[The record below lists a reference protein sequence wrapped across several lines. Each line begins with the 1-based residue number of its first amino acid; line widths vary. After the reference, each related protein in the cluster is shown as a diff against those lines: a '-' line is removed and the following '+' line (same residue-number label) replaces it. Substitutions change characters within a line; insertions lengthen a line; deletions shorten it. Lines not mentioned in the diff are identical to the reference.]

1 MQLLTQLID
10 ERAEIGET
18 QTTIVTR
25 AAEEAR
31 DLTEV
36 EDKNLSDLQARSL
49 TLDSRISELREIKER
64 NMAAE
69 LMKAEVRA
77 MGGQETETKSVG
89 GAIVRNEPLTYS
101 ENRSDNS
108 FFKDVFS
115 SYVIKDRNAEDRI
128 NRHQQEM
135 AIETRA
141 GSTGNFAG
149 LVVPQYLTDLA
160 APLARAG
167 RPFAD
172 QCRALP
178 LPADGMSLNVS
189 RVTTGSTAAVQAT
202 ENSAISNTDIDDTLI
217 TSNIATIASGQQLS
231 RQAIERGTG
240 IDQLVA
246 SDMMLAMASEL
257 DNQLLGGS
265 GANGQLLGIRSVAG
279 LNAVTFTT
287 AAPTV
292 ALLYPKIIDAIQQIN
307 SNVFIPAD
315 LIVMH
320 PRRLAFLQAAVD
332 TTGRPL
338 VLPIANVPQNAVGT
352 GPVAGYGNAG
362 MQIAGLPILTDA
374 NVTTTG
380 GAGGDE
386 DQIYVVSRNNCL
398 LFEAGGPMFL
408 RMDETAGLN
417 LTVTLVGYNYAGFI
431 PNRYPQ
437 AISVVA
443 GTGLKPPT
451 F

>member
-189 RVTTGSTAAVQAT
+189 RVTTGSTAAVQAKT
-202 ENSAISNTDIDDTLI
+202 Q
-217 TSNIATIASGQQLS
+217 ASFS
-231 RQAIERGTG
+231 ERAG
-240 IDQLVA
+240 
-246 SDMMLAMASEL
+246 
-257 DNQLLGGS
+257 NQLGGKHD
-265 GANGQLLGIRSVAG
+265 I
-279 LNAVTFTT
+279 
-287 AAPTV
+287 
-292 ALLYPKIIDAIQQIN
+292 
-307 SNVFIPAD
+307 
-315 LIVMH
+315 
-320 PRRLAFLQAAVD
+320 
-332 TTGRPL
+332 
-338 VLPIANVPQNAVGT
+338 
-352 GPVAGYGNAG
+352 
-362 MQIAGLPILTDA
+362 
-374 NVTTTG
+374 
-380 GAGGDE
+380 
-386 DQIYVVSRNNCL
+386 
-398 LFEAGGPMFL
+398 
-408 RMDETAGLN
+408 
-417 LTVTLVGYNYAGFI
+417 
-431 PNRYPQ
+431 
-437 AISVVA
+437 
-443 GTGLKPPT
+443 
-451 F
+451 

>member
-1 MQLLTQLID
+1 MQLLNQLIE

-18 QTTIVTR
+18 QTSIVTR

-36 EDKNLSDLQARSL
+36 EDKNLTDLQARSL
-49 TLDSRISELREIKER
+49 TVDARIAELREIKER

-69 LMKAEVRA
+69 LMKAEVKA

-101 ENRSDNS
+101 QNRADHS
-108 FFKDVFS
+108 FFNDVFAA
-115 SYVIKDRNAEDRI
+115 YIVKDRNAEDRI

-141 GSTGNFAG
+141 GDTGSYAG

-178 LPADGMSLNVS
+178 LPDSGMTLNIS
-189 RVTTGSTAAVQAT
+189 RVTTGATAAVQAS
-202 ENSAISNTDIDDTLI
+202 ENSAVSNTDIDDTLL
-217 TSNIATIASGQQLS
+217 TSTIATVASAQQIS
-231 RQAIERGTG
+231 RQAMERGTG
-240 IDQLVA
+240 VDALITG
-246 SDMMLAMASEL
+246 DMVGAMSTVL
-257 DNQLLGGS
+257 DNQLINGS
-265 GANGQLLGIRSVAG
+265 GSSGQLLGISQ
-279 LNAVTFTT
+279 VTGINTVT
-287 AAPTV
+287 YNDASPTV
-292 ALLYPKIIDAIQQIN
+292 AELYPKLLDAIQQIN
-307 SNVFIPAD
+307 TGIFRAPD

-320 PRRLAFLQAAVD
+320 PRRLAYLQAAVD
-332 TTGRPL
+332 TTGRPI
-338 VLPIANVPQNAVGT
+338 VLPIANVPQNAMGT
-352 GPVAGYGNAG
+352 GPSAGYGNSG
-362 MQIAGLPILTDA
+362 TQIAGIPIVTDA
-374 NVTTTG
+374 NVRTNL
-380 GAGGDE
+380 GAGTE
-386 DQIYVVSRNNCL
+386 DAIYVVSSGDML
-398 LFEAGGPMFL
+398 LFEDGGPMFM

-417 LTVTLVGYNYAGFI
+417 LTLSLVAYSYVGFV
-431 PNRYPQ
+431 PGRYPK
-437 AISVVA
+437 AISAIV
-443 GTGLKPPT
+443 GTGLIAPT